1 MASSYTGLG
10 TELMTTGENAGDWG
24 TKTNT
29 NLEILEQAFGGYLAF
44 TIDATSE
51 TLAITDG
58 DSTAST
64 SQARHQVIKLS
75 GTLSGNTTVTV
86 ELALIVPVNF
96 IILCART
103 APVDPSETDRVVV
116 SAEPAM
122 DCAV

>member
-1 MASSYTGLG
+1 MASSYTVLG
-10 TELMTTGENAGDWG
+10 TEKMTTGENAGNWG

-64 SQARHQVIKLS
+64 SQARHQVI
-75 GTLSGNTTVTV
+75 
-86 ELALIVPVNF
+86 
-96 IILCART
+96 
-103 APVDPSETDRVVV
+103 RVLVQRK
-116 SAEPAM
+116 
-122 DCAV
+122 